1 MKTISVLLCHTP
13 KCVCSQTWCKTENS
27 IISCE
32 RCFFPS
38 QITLGILAVLCIHT
52 KWQWL
57 LLVPCRGKNINKY
70 MTNTE
75 YSCYSSCAS
84 QREISFLQETNDL
97 SPLFLIAV
105 SAVFVIDDLDRSS
118 VVNHQAPGEGLVY
131 KTGNRWFDLGGPVES
146 TPPAPFSRGYFWEQ
160 FCITSEDWGVW
171 LKDSK
176 TSCYWDNEINFLL

>member
-1 MKTISVLLCHTP
+1 M
-13 KCVCSQTWCKTENS
+13 
-27 IISCE
+27 SCE
-32 RCFFPS
+32 RCSFPS
-38 QITLGILAVLCIHT
+38 QITLGILAVHCIHT

-118 VVNHQAPGEGLVY
+118 VVNHQAPGEGLVN

-146 TPPAPFSRGYFWEQ
+146 TPPAPFSRGCFWEQ